1 MFSTTLLIGRL
12 GGDPELK
19 TIKSGDNVCT
29 FSVATTGKWI
39 DQLGESKEKVT
50 WHKVSCWNKL
60 ADLCNQY
67 LSKGRL
73 VLVEGE
79 ICHNQWTDEKGE
91 KHYSSE
97 IKAKRILFLDS
108 ASEKNLEVA

>member
-12 GGDPELK
+12 GGDPESK
-19 TIKSGDNVCT
+19 TVMSGDNICR

-39 DQLGESKEKVT
+39 DQAGEFKEKVT
-50 WHKVSCWNKL
+50 WHRVTCWNNL

-79 ICHNQWTDEKGE
+79 ISHNQWTDDKGE

-108 ASEKNLEVA
+108 ASEKNLENS